1 MLLVRLYDN
10 IKGKT
15 NFFSSDYPGL
25 HNVPEYNLGDLQ
37 SLADV
42 MHTSFGDY
50 RADERQMED
59 NITAAMGRME
69 IVQQQYSIVE
79 TQQRM
84 YFEMEMMML
93 EEIWADSDNK
103 FEFDFS
109 HRQGMEDAIQD
120 AMDGMIAEIF
130 AMRENELEIMLKSA
144 EASVSHYE
152 DAVNTVKKSINIY
165 TSKTKSSME
174 SMG

>member
-1 MLLVRLYDN
+1 MQ
-10 IKGKT
+10 
-15 NFFSSDYPGL
+15 
-25 HNVPEYNLGDLQ
+25 DLQ
-37 SLADV
+37 NLADV
-42 MHTSFGDY
+42 MHTSFSDY

-79 TQQRM
+79 TQQKM

-103 FEFDFS
+103 FDFDFS

-120 AMDGMIAEIF
+120 AMN
-130 AMRENELEIMLKSA
+130 AMMDETFSMRQTELEMMLKSA
-144 EASVSHYE
+144 NDSVKHFE
-152 DAVNTVKKSINIY
+152 DAVDRVEANIDIY
-165 TSKTKSSME
+165 VLKTKASME
-174 SMG
+174 SVVLN

>member
-1 MLLVRLYDN
+1 M
-10 IKGKT
+10 
-15 NFFSSDYPGL
+15 
-25 HNVPEYNLGDLQ
+25 GDLQ

-42 MHTSFGDY
+42 MHTSFSDY

-79 TQQRM
+79 TQQKM

-103 FEFDFS
+103 FDFDFS

-120 AMDGMIAEIF
+120 AMDAMMNETF
-130 AMRENELEIMLKSA
+130 AMRQTELEMMLKSA
-144 EASVSHYE
+144 EDSVSHFQ
-152 DAVNTVKKSINIY
+152 DAVTKFEADIQIY
-165 TSKTKSSME
+165 LEKTKASME
-174 SMG
+174 SMRLN